1 MKSIEN
7 KFANIDYRF
16 GQAKGGDRILW
27 INEMLKLRNK
37 LVSNWKNKN
46 SSLSM
51 NSEREICFTCD
62 TDRLAIPELFY
73 CITHYEIR
81 S

>member
-37 LVSNWKNKN
+37 LVSN
-46 SSLSM
+46 
-51 NSEREICFTCD
+51 
-62 TDRLAIPELFY
+62 
-73 CITHYEIR
+73 
-81 S
+81 